1 MGRIKKFVFFEHTAD
16 VLFEAYGKTLKECIE
31 NAAAALFE
39 VAAKP
44 KLLKKTRKA
53 AVRQKANNLEELIV
67 FLLDKLVGESDSR
80 QVFWKEFKV
89 KKIEEDK
96 TGFKTEGIAFGSPY
110 FPEAAGTHVKAVTM
124 HRAKVWKDEKKKE
137 WTARIVLDI

>member
-1 MGRIKKFVFFEHTAD
+1 MKKFVFFEHTAD
-16 VLFEAYGKTLKECIE
+16 VLFEAHGKTLKECVE
-31 NAAAALFE
+31 NASAAMFS
-39 VAAKP
+39 VMGKP
-44 KLLKKTRKA
+44 GLLKKTHEVT
-53 AVRQKANNLEELIV
+53 VRQKAKNLEELVV
-67 FLLDKLVGESDSR
+67 FLLDKLVTESDAM